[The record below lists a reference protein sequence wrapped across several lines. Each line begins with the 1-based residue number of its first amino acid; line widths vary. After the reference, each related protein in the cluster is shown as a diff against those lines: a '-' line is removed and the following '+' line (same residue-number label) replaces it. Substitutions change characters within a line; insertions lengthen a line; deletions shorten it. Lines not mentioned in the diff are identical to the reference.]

1 MSETKKNNKE
11 EKASVLDNFSINL
24 TEKARNGELD
34 PVIGREREIERA
46 CQTLSRRKKN
56 NLLITGNPGVGKT
69 ALVEGIAQ
77 RIVQKK
83 VSYLLQNKEIYMLDI
98 ASLVAGTKYRG
109 QFEERMKAVMDEVT
123 KNDNYIIFM
132 DEIHTALGAGGASG
146 SLDAANMLKPAL
158 SRGEFQ
164 CIGATTLDEYRE
176 HIEKDGALNR
186 RFQRLDMDDPSEEET
201 VLIMKQLK
209 DKYEDFHNV
218 IYPDEIIKKM
228 PNLAVKYIND
238 RHLPD
243 SAIDLMDECGAK
255 VQINSVKVGEKITKL
270 EEQLEE
276 LQEEKMKLVRK
287 CLKTSNWEP
296 IQEFKKKYDD
306 LEDTLLNETMAFEE
320 ELKNRKK
327 LEITEKDFLEVLS
340 LISNIPLDKLK
351 SQGKEV
357 LNLIKDMFE
366 KYLIGQDDAVKEVLQ
381 VLKRNTIGLS
391 NPDRPIAVF
400 LFMGPTGVGKTQL
413 AKLLSDGWFN
423 RDMIRVDMSEYME
436 KFSVSKLA
444 GSPPGYVGYDKGGDL
459 TEKVRRNPYSLVL
472 LDEVEKA
479 HPDVFN
485 QFLQVFD
492 DGHMT
497 DGNGRKVNFKNTIII
512 MTSNL
517 GVRQSQESGI
527 GFTANSEKNKRDKIE
542 RSAMDAA
549 KKHFPPELLNRI
561 DKIVVFNELSKKDIT
576 TILDIDL
583 EKVKT
588 LLTERNI
595 KLRVGTKVKEVIV
608 ENGYDSNFGARPL
621 ARAVDKYV
629 KDVVTDFI
637 LEQDEEIKDCTL
649 SLKWDDKKEK
659 VVVTKI

>member
-1 MSETKKNNKE
+1 MSETKKNKE
-11 EKASVLDNFSINL
+11 ENSVLSNFSVNL
-24 TEKARNGELD
+24 TDKARNGELD
-34 PVIGREREIERA
+34 PVIGRENEIQRA

-56 NLLITGNPGVGKT
+56 NLIITGNPGCGKT

-77 RIVQKK
+77 KIVDKT
-83 VSYLLQNKEIYMLDI
+83 VSYLLQDKEIFMLDI

-109 QFEERMKAVMDEVT
+109 QFEERMKAIMDEMT
-123 KNDNYIIFM
+123 KNKNYIIFM

-176 HIEKDGALNR
+176 HVEKDGALTR
-186 RFQRLDMDDPSEEET
+186 RFQRLDLEDPSVDDT

-209 DKYEDFHNV
+209 SKYEDFHNV
-218 IYPDEIIKKM
+218 IYPDNIIENM
-228 PNLAVKYIND
+228 PKLAVKYIND

-255 VQINSVKVGEKITKL
+255 IQIKSVKVGEKITKL
-270 EEQLEE
+270 EEQMED
-276 LQEEKMKLVRK
+276 LQEEKMQLVK
-287 CLKTSNWEP
+287 SQKWEE
-296 IQEFKKKYDD
+296 IKEFKKRFNQV
-306 LEDTLLNETMAFEE
+306 EDKLLNETIAFEDK
-320 ELKNRKK
+320 LKNREKT
-327 LEITEKDFLEVLS
+327 EITEKDFLEVLS

-351 SQGKEV
+351 TQGKEV
-357 LNLIKDMFE
+357 LNLVKDMFD
-366 KYLIGQDDAVKEVLQ
+366 KYLIGQDEAVKEVVK

-400 LFMGPTGVGKTQL
+400 LFLGPTGVGKTQL
-413 AKLLSDGWFN
+413 AKLLSEAWYN

-436 KFSVSKLA
+436 KHSVSKMA
-444 GSPPGYVGYDKGGDL
+444 GAPPGYVGYDKGGDL
-459 TEKVRRNPYSLVL
+459 TEKVRRNPYSLIL

-492 DGHMT
+492 DGHLT

-517 GVRQSQESGI
+517 GVRQSQEKSI
-527 GFTANSEKNKRDKIE
+527 GFGANSETSKRDKIE
-542 RSAMDAA
+542 SSALDAA
-549 KKHFPPELLNRI
+549 KKHFSPEFLNRL
-561 DKIVVFNELSKKDIT
+561 DKIVVFNELSKDNISN
-576 TILDIDL
+576 ILNIEL
-583 EKVKT
+583 EKAKT

-595 KLRVGTKVKEVIV
+595 KLRVGPKVKEYIV
-608 ENGYDSNFGARPL
+608 ENGYDSDYGARPL

-629 KDVVTDFI
+629 KDSITDYI
-637 LEQDEEIKDCTL
+637 LEQDEEVKDCTL
-649 SLKWDDKKEK
+649 SLKWDDKNDKI
-659 VVVTKI
+659 VVNKI